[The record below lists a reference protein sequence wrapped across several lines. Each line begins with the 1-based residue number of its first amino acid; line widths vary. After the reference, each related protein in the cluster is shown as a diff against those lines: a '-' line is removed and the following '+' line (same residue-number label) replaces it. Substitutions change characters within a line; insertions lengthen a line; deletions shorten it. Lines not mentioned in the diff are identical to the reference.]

1 MAIPTMAI
9 GCAMADSNA
18 GPSIIEALKDVT
30 DVIENASI
38 NPPKMP
44 THLGV
49 GFRFGLNHT
58 ADIGVDNN
66 AQLEVD
72 CRLDLLSFE
81 LGSSGLPD
89 PRPMPAIHI
98 ESKLTSCDQEGEE
111 KYLLGGPGK
120 SRLDLDRLISM
131 FHGTK
136 NSMAVVGGI
145 LTPFP
150 TMLHS

>member
-1 MAIPTMAI
+1 MVIPTMAI
-9 GCAMADSNA
+9 GCAMIESKA
-18 GPSIIEALKDVT
+18 GPSIVEALKDVA

-38 NPPKMP
+38 NPPQMP

-66 AQLEVD
+66 AQLDVD

-98 ESKLTSCDQEGEE
+98 ESKLTSCDQDGEE
-111 KYLLGGPGK
+111 KYLLGGPGEPL
-120 SRLDLDRLISM
+120 SLI
-131 FHGTK
+131 H
-136 NSMAVVGGI
+136 I
-145 LTPFP
+145 
-150 TMLHS
+150 